1 MADDFN
7 QEALHIE
14 IDISI
19 TSLRLVRIFEQMRT
33 QYGLPQVLRTDNG
46 PEFLGEVFTGW
57 AKHAGMAIQYIEP
70 GKPNQNAYIE
80 RFTRT
85 YREELL
91 DLYLFG
97 ALDDVREA
105 TYRWR
110 IEYNEERPH
119 DSLAARTPAE
129 DRQQAA

>member
-1 MADDFN
+1 
-7 QEALHIE
+7 
-14 IDISI
+14 
-19 TSLRLVRIFEQMRT
+19 MRT

-46 PEFLGEVFTGW
+46 PEFLGVVFTGW

-80 RFTRT
+80 RFNRT

-91 DLYLFG
+91 DLYLF
-97 ALDDVREA
+97 ATLDDVREA
-105 TYRWR
+105 IYWWR

-119 DSLAARTPAE
+119 DSLADRTPAE
-129 DRQQAA
+129 ARQQAA